1 MKFEH
6 TLQFM
11 MDFYAELFPTR
22 KQCLNHLFCTIGNGY
37 EWENGE
43 LVDHDHDELLKRW
56 TISPDLERAQENK
69 NRINFYIN
77 CTLPRMKLMAER
89 LHEKY
94 EFWYPL
100 DKDYSHLFHD
110 PADMQDDWR
119 EGVKECIECLRLD
132 GIEVDMGEESA
143 MIMKL

>member
-22 KQCLNHLFCTIGNGY
+22 KHCLNHLFCTIGNGY

-56 TISPDLERAQENK
+56 TI
-69 NRINFYIN
+69 
-77 CTLPRMKLMAER
+77 
-89 LHEKY
+89 
-94 EFWYPL
+94 
-100 DKDYSHLFHD
+100 
-110 PADMQDDWR
+110 
-119 EGVKECIECLRLD
+119 KECIECLRLD